1 MDEKKKKIDL
11 LLVEDTDDDAA
22 LLLRQLKQSGYDVRF
37 DRVDTPSGVESAIG
51 RQAWD
56 IVISDYNMPEFTGV
70 DALRIVRARDTD
82 TPFIFVSGTMGEE
95 TAVEALR
102 AGAQDYF
109 IKGKTARLPAAIDR
123 ELREAEE
130 RRGRRLA
137 ERKLRQLS
145 RAVEQAANFV
155 IITDAEGRIEYVNPG
170 FEKTTGYEA
179 AELAGRQPFFW
190 KIAPGVAE
198 ELWATARSGLDWRG
212 EFDNIRKDGTA
223 LSVSVTVSPVSDES
237 GAITHIIAIEED
249 ISRRREV
256 EAQLRQAQKMEAV
269 GNLTGGLAHDFNNLL
284 AVVIGNLDLLVGR
297 RKEDAEVQDLAAE
310 ALEAAINGADL
321 TKRLLAFAR
330 RQPLQPQE
338 IEVNELVGNTAKL
351 LNRLLGQ
358 RVEVTLDLGE
368 DVWPVLA
375 DASQLASAITNLST
389 NARDAMPKGGK
400 LTIATRNTV
409 LDTDYVLAHPEAKVG
424 EYAEI
429 AVTDTGT
436 GISAETIQ
444 RIFEPFFTTKEMG
457 KGSGL
462 GLSMVYGFINQSGGS
477 IGVDSEI
484 GKGTTFRLFLPRGA
498 RAQPLAAEQEA
509 DPKDLRGKGKTVLVV
524 EDVALLRRVVVKQLT
539 ELGYRVVEAE
549 TIGAALSVLEHQ
561 PVDILFTDVVVGEG
575 PTGLDLARVV
585 ANRWPDVRTLFTSG
599 FPQTKLTAGSGPP
612 PGAKILSKPYRRE
625 ELAQALA
632 EA

>member
-1 MDEKKKKIDL
+1 MSNQKKSIDL
-11 LLVEDTDDDAA
+11 LLVEDTEDDAE
-22 LLLRQLKQSGYDVRF
+22 LLLRQLKQEFDITH
-37 DRVDTPSGVESAIG
+37 DRVDTPAGVEAAL
-51 RQAWD
+51 RRKAWD
-56 IVISDYNMPEFTGV
+56 LVVSDYNMPEFTGV

-109 IKGKTARLPAAIDR
+109 IKGKTARLPAAIER
-123 ELREAEE
+123 ELRESQERRARRVAEE
-130 RRGRRLA
+130 
-137 ERKLRQLS
+137 KLRQLS

-155 IITDAEGRIEYVNPG
+155 IITDAHGVIEYVNPG
-170 FEKTTGYEA
+170 FERATGFTG
-179 AELAGRQPFFW
+179 AELAGRKTFFW
-190 KIAPGVAE
+190 KIAPGLAE
-198 ELWATARSGLDWRG
+198 EIWATVRSGLDWHG
-212 EFDNIRKDGTA
+212 EFDNIRKDGTELA
-223 LSVSVTVSPVSDES
+223 VSVTVSPVTGDS

-297 RKEDAEVQDLAAE
+297 RKDDAEVQDLAAE
-310 ALEAAINGADL
+310 ALEAAVNGADL

-330 RQPLQPQE
+330 RQPLQPQD
-338 IEVNELVGNTAKL
+338 IDVNEMVGNTAKL

-358 RVEVTLDLGE
+358 RVEIALDLTP
-368 DVWPVLA
+368 DAWPVLA
-375 DASQLASAITNLST
+375 DPSQLASSITNLAT

-409 LDTDYVLAHPEAKVG
+409 LDTDFVLNHPEAKIG

-429 AVTDTGT
+429 AVTDTGS
-436 GISAETIQ
+436 GIAPDALQ

-462 GLSMVYGFINQSGGS
+462 GLSMVYGFINQSGGVIDVQS
-477 IGVDSEI
+477 QVGV
-484 GKGTTFRLFLPRGA
+484 GTTFRLLLPR
-498 RAQPLAAEQEA
+498 AQNAALPVREA
-509 DPKDLRGKGKTVLVV
+509 DDGPKPLRGGGKTVLVV
-524 EDVALLRRVVVKQLT
+524 EDVALLRRVVTKQLL
-539 ELGYRVVEAE
+539 ELGYRIVEAE

-575 PTGLDLARVV
+575 PTGFDLARVV
-585 ANRWPDVRTLFTSG
+585 GQRWPKVRTLFTSG
-599 FPQTKLTAGSGPP
+599 FPQAKLNSGSGPP
-612 PGAKILSKPYRRE
+612 PGAKILAKPYRRE

-632 EA
+632 DL